1 MKSLRGA
8 LRVVLFFCYST
19 TNIPPPRDLL
29 QGDLRD
35 LPEGDLRGDPGM
47 MIEDL
52 LHYLD
57 CCLFMLLHHDDSIM
71 DGEGDDTLRP
81 EGFQDIS

>member
-1 MKSLRGA
+1 MQDCPTIRVPYMKRVKGA
-8 LRVVLFFCYST
+8 LRVLLFFCYST

-35 LPEGDLRGDPGM
+35 LLQGDLRGDPGM
-47 MIEDL
+47 ILEDL
-52 LHYLD
+52 LHDRD

-71 DGEGDDTLRP
+71 DG
-81 EGFQDIS
+81 

>member
-29 QGDLRD
+29 QGDLR
-35 LPEGDLRGDPGM
+35 GDPGM

-57 CCLFMLLHHDDSIM
+57 CCLFMLLHHDDSII